1 VLLVRIIK
9 LLQTGSASGSVRV
22 LKTAMEAVVP
32 HAVAE
37 AIAGLLVQ
45 DDRNLRSQLIRMSLV
60 GILSV
65 RSPKL
70 VLGEDGRELGPFRRR
85 TIVVRGNTG
94 AFF

>member
-1 VLLVRIIK
+1 M
-9 LLQTGSASGSVRV
+9 Q
-22 LKTAMEAVVP
+22 AVVP

-37 AIAGLLVQ
+37 AVAGLLVQ
-45 DDRNLRSQLIRMSLV
+45 DDRNLRRQLIGVSLI

-70 VLGEDGRELGPFRRR
+70 VFGEDGRELGPFRRR
-85 TIVVRGNTG
+85 TIVVRRNTG